1 MKKLFFASAL
11 AIVFISCQ
19 KNKDEEAANP
29 ITMQSLAGT
38 YTLGSVTMKVAGG
51 AEENIKDATME
62 PCERDDKLTL
72 KANGSFIN
80 EDAGTVCDPTTTATG
95 TWSLTSNNTKI
106 VMDGEES
113 TIQSFNNGVLKIG
126 ETGTMNGATYTITF
140 TLNRQ

>member
-1 MKKLFFASAL
+1 MKKLFFAGAL
-11 AIVFISCQ
+11 ALVFVSC
-19 KNKDEEAANP
+19 KKEKDEAAAEI

-51 AEENIKDATME
+51 TEENITDATME
-62 PCERDDKLTL
+62 PCEKDDKLTL
-72 KANGSFIN
+72 NANGSFTN
-80 EDAGTVCDPTTTATG
+80 ADAGTACDPTTDATG

-126 ETGTMNGATYTITF
+126 ETGTMNGTNYTITF
-140 TLNRQ
+140 TLNKQ